1 MTDSSQSRCPDRPWM
16 GRLEERL
23 DSIDDRLRKIE
34 VKMAVVEAKAAIW
47 GGIAGFILSLVAGV
61 IVKVL

>member
-1 MTDSSQSRCPDRPWM
+1 M

>member
-1 MTDSSQSRCPDRPWM
+1 
-16 GRLEERL
+16 
-23 DSIDDRLRKIE
+23 
-34 VKMAVVEAKAAIW
+34 MAVVEAKAAIW